1 MFEKSPAPRSV
12 LITGASSGIGRA
24 LALHYAKGGVFL
36 FISGRNEQRLAET
49 ASACRAQGAIV
60 ETALISVTDQTKM
73 KEWIE
78 DADAAHPIDLIIANA
93 GISGGTGGVM
103 EGEPIDQARHI
114 FDVNL
119 MGVIN
124 TIAPAL
130 PRFTA
135 RGKGQIAIISSLAG
149 YRGFPG
155 APAYS
160 ASKGAVRFY
169 GEALRGAV
177 RKSGVKINVIMPGF
191 VESRMTAAND
201 FRMPFF
207 MSAEKAAKIIA
218 KGLSVNNGRI
228 AFPLPT
234 QFSAWLLSVL
244 PDCIAQKILGELPAK
259 GRVSD

>member
-1 MFEKSPAPRSV
+1 MSSHPKSI

-24 LALHYAKGGVFL
+24 LALHYAESGVFL
-36 FISGRNEQRLAET
+36 ALSGRNQERLNEA
-49 ASACRAQGAIV
+49 AHACRAQGASV
-60 ETALISVTDQTKM
+60 ETALVSVTDQSKM

-78 DADAAHPIDLIIANA
+78 SVDQKNPLDLIIANA

-103 EGEPIDQARHI
+103 EGEPIDQVRQI

-124 TIAPAL
+124 TVAPAL
-130 PRFTA
+130 PRFTK
-135 RGKGQIAIISSLAG
+135 RGGGQIAIISSLAG

-160 ASKGAVRFY
+160 ASKGAVRIY

-177 RKSGVKINVIMPGF
+177 RKTGVKINVVMPGF

-201 FRMPFF
+201 FKMPFF
-207 MSAEKAAKIIA
+207 MSAEKAASIIA
-218 KGLSVNNGRI
+218 KGLSVNKGRI

-234 QFSAWLLSVL
+234 QFSAWFLSVL
-244 PDCIAQKILGELPAK
+244 SDGIAQKLLGELPAK
-259 GRVSD
+259 GRVTD